1 MGRPRNSPDDPAL
14 EVFTVRLPAELVRA
28 LRARADREGRPASVL
43 VREFIVDG
51 LEECRKKP
59 NPTRVRARE
68 GPELARDAVL
78 AALEA
83 HAAASTSGLVDL
95 VVLVRALEARGFQRD
110 EVHAELVALSR
121 AGGWE
126 LRPESAVGA
135 ALEDAALCPRI
146 QDGPPL
152 AWARART

>member
-1 MGRPRNSPDDPAL
+1 MIPPSRCSRCGSPPSWSAPCEL
-14 EVFTVRLPAELVRA
+14 APTVRADP
-28 LRARADREGRPASVL
+28 RARWCGSSSSKAS
-43 VREFIVDG
+43 RNAERSRTQRA
-51 LEECRKKP
+51 C
-59 NPTRVRARE
+59 ARE